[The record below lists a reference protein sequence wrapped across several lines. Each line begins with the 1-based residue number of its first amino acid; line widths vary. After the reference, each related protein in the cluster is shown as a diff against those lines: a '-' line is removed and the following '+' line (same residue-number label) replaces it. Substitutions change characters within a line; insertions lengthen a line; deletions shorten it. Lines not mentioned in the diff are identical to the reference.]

1 MTRHWVKP
9 DFFGLLQFFV
19 FCFAVLE
26 AAVSCASLLHNLL
39 VQTRVLKMVN
49 VMTSLLSF
57 DALFSFTLL
66 PVFVWCLIPKGHCYK
81 IFVGYVS
88 YI

>member
-1 MTRHWVKP
+1 MTRQWVKP
-9 DFFGLLQFFV
+9 DFFRRLQFFV
-19 FCFAVLE
+19 VCFTVLE

-39 VQTRVLKMVN
+39 VQARVLQMMN
-49 VMTSLLSF
+49 VMTSLLSC

-66 PVFVWCLIPKGHCYK
+66 PVFVWCLILIGHHYK
-81 IFVGYVS
+81 IFIGYVS